1 MKPLKVLLLSF
12 LFLLMF
18 NFFIYAASMIDVNEM
33 IIPDDDNEI
42 LNYNLYLPSETLP
55 PSQIKNL
62 IEEMEEIEEEVCTY
76 NIDLYNLNKYNL
88 VSLENAN
95 IRCHVRGSIW
105 IGGTLIGSQYIDD
118 GSLNGESLSNSY
130 IYENQ
135 STIYF
140 KSRTTQQSQDA
151 YYKLAAQSVIDT
163 TNYWKNILSILPKN
177 SEYIKYVEPD
187 ANGYVDIRYWDY
199 QCPGADTSISTIPIL
214 YWTDATKVDMGGLA
228 GHLIAPFA
236 DIYITYCNHCGSIVG
251 KTITTDGESHLN
263 YWVPT
268 IEPKTELITETE
280 KSSSITIKKTLYCN
294 VWHTEC
300 DVMGDEYW
308 VKDEISNP
316 EGIKSKE
323 GHRKDHCGAIDS
335 WYVYLDEHGKPYTM
349 LEMKAGSTNNK
360 IPLPAY
366 FYTDETYT
374 EVRDPATIKAGE
386 RIYWT
391 TKHKGQVWHHTGV
404 TRLDIPTFEF
414 IVDGESYYLKP
425 DESLEIKVSAGNHTI
440 IEKYN
445 KEYIINDVSVPFS
458 VDKDENAIV
467 TVNIVEGAQIEI
479 NFENRPKNMP
489 EPPEPPETE
498 PVTETESIIETEI
511 ETETELITETEVE
524 TESITETE
532 TEVET
537 ETELIIETESITE
550 SESETKVET
559 ETELIIETESE
570 KITETI
576 TESESESERKK
587 ETEPS
592 TEKQTE
598 KIIEKSTEKQT
609 ETETN
614 GEVLGISRNPKK
626 VQPDEIYEPETN
638 EKKKSKVNG
647 ISRKTESVGLFENL
661 KPISIPKTGDTTP
674 IKILVFIFSLSAII
688 IICII
693 FYKRYNKK

>member
-1 MKPLKVLLLSF
+1 
-12 LFLLMF
+12 
-18 NFFIYAASMIDVNEM
+18 
-33 IIPDDDNEI
+33 
-42 LNYNLYLPSETLP
+42 
-55 PSQIKNL
+55 
-62 IEEMEEIEEEVCTY
+62 MEEIEEEVCIY

-105 IGGTLIGSQYIDD
+105 IGGTLTGSQYVDD

-187 ANGYVDIRYWDY
+187 VNGYVDIRYWDY

-268 IEPKTELITETE
+268 VEPETEPITETEPIIETE
-280 KSSSITIKKTLYCN
+280 KSSSIIIKKTLYCN

-308 VKDEISNP
+308 IKDEISNP
-316 EGIKSKE
+316 KGIKSKE

-335 WYVYLDEHGKPYTM
+335 WYVYLDEYGKPYAM
-349 LEMKAGSTNNK
+349 LEMKAGATNNQ
-360 IPLPAY
+360 IPLPAH

-391 TKHKGQVWHHTGV
+391 TEHKGQVWHHTGV

-414 IVDGESYYLKP
+414 IVDGESYDLKP
-425 DESLEIKVSAGNHTI
+425 GESLEIEVSAGDHTI

-458 VDKDENAIV
+458 IDKDENAIV
-467 TVNIVEGAQIEI
+467 TVNIVKGTQIEI

-489 EPPEPPETE
+489 EPPKPPETE
-498 PVTETESIIETEI
+498 P
-511 ETETELITETEVE
+511 ITET
-524 TESITETE
+524 
-532 TEVET
+532 ET
-537 ETELIIETESITE
+537 ETELIIETETE
-550 SESETKVET
+550 SESETELITET
-559 ETELIIETESE
+559 ESETESEETENETELITEIETESESEETELIIETESE
-570 KITETI
+570 KIPEI
-576 TESESESERKK
+576 IIESESESERKK

-592 TEKQTE
+592 TEKQTK

-609 ETETN
+609 ETEAN
-614 GEVLGISRNPKK
+614 GEVLGTSRDPKK
-626 VQPDEIYEPETN
+626 IQPDEIYEPETN
-638 EKKKSKVNG
+638 GKKKSKING

-661 KPISIPKTGDTTP
+661 KPISIPKTGDTAP
-674 IKILVFIFSLSAII
+674 IKILIFIFSLSAII

>member
-18 NFFIYAASMIDVNEM
+18 NSFIYAASMIDVDEM

-55 PSQIKNL
+55 PNQIKNL
-62 IEEMEEIEEEVCTY
+62 IEEMEEIEEEVCIY

-105 IGGTLIGSQYIDD
+105 IGGTLTGSQYVDD
-118 GSLNGESLSNSY
+118 GSLNGESSSNSY

-263 YWVPT
+263 YWVP
-268 IEPKTELITETE
+268 
-280 KSSSITIKKTLYCN
+280 
-294 VWHTEC
+294 
-300 DVMGDEYW
+300 
-308 VKDEISNP
+308 
-316 EGIKSKE
+316 
-323 GHRKDHCGAIDS
+323 
-335 WYVYLDEHGKPYTM
+335 
-349 LEMKAGSTNNK
+349 
-360 IPLPAY
+360 
-366 FYTDETYT
+366 
-374 EVRDPATIKAGE
+374 
-386 RIYWT
+386 
-391 TKHKGQVWHHTGV
+391 
-404 TRLDIPTFEF
+404 
-414 IVDGESYYLKP
+414 
-425 DESLEIKVSAGNHTI
+425 
-440 IEKYN
+440 
-445 KEYIINDVSVPFS
+445 
-458 VDKDENAIV
+458 
-467 TVNIVEGAQIEI
+467 
-479 NFENRPKNMP
+479 
-489 EPPEPPETE
+489 
-498 PVTETESIIETEI
+498 IIETEI
-511 ETETELITETEVE
+511 ETELVTETETELITETEVE
-524 TESITETE
+524 TETEPIIETELETE
-532 TEVET
+532 TEP
-537 ETELIIETESITE
+537 IIETET
-550 SESETKVET
+550 ETKVET
-559 ETELIIETESE
+559 ETELITETETESE
-570 KITETI
+570 SESETELITESETELEETESETELITEIETEKITEII
-576 TESESESERKK
+576 TESESESESERKK
-587 ETEPS
+587 ETES
-592 TEKQTE
+592 LTEKQTE
-598 KIIEKSTEKQT
+598 KIIKKSTEKQT
-609 ETETN
+609 ETETS
-614 GEVLGISRNPKK
+614 GEVLGTSRNPKK
-626 VQPDEIYEPETN
+626 IQPDEIYEPETN

-647 ISRKTESVGLFENL
+647 VSRKTESVGLFENL
-661 KPISIPKTGDTTP
+661 KPISIPKTGDATP
-674 IKILVFIFSLSAII
+674 IKILIFIFSLSAII

-693 FYKRYNKK
+693 FYKHHNKK

>member
-12 LFLLMF
+12 LFLFMF
-18 NFFIYAASMIDVNEM
+18 NSFIYAASMIDVDEM

-62 IEEMEEIEEEVCTY
+62 IEEIEEIEEEVCTY

-105 IGGTLIGSQYIDD
+105 IGGTLIGSQYVDD
-118 GSLNGESLSNSY
+118 GSLNGESSSNSY

-228 GHLIAPFA
+228 GHLIAPYA

-263 YWVPT
+263 YWTPT
-268 IEPKTELITETE
+268 IETEPITET
-280 KSSSITIKKTLYCN
+280 
-294 VWHTEC
+294 
-300 DVMGDEYW
+300 
-308 VKDEISNP
+308 
-316 EGIKSKE
+316 
-323 GHRKDHCGAIDS
+323 
-335 WYVYLDEHGKPYTM
+335 
-349 LEMKAGSTNNK
+349 
-360 IPLPAY
+360 
-366 FYTDETYT
+366 
-374 EVRDPATIKAGE
+374 
-386 RIYWT
+386 
-391 TKHKGQVWHHTGV
+391 
-404 TRLDIPTFEF
+404 
-414 IVDGESYYLKP
+414 
-425 DESLEIKVSAGNHTI
+425 
-440 IEKYN
+440 
-445 KEYIINDVSVPFS
+445 
-458 VDKDENAIV
+458 
-467 TVNIVEGAQIEI
+467 
-479 NFENRPKNMP
+479 
-489 EPPEPPETE
+489 
-498 PVTETESIIETEI
+498 
-511 ETETELITETEVE
+511 E

-537 ETELIIETESITE
+537 ETESMTE
-550 SESETKVET
+550 SESEET
-559 ETELIIETESE
+559 ESIIETESE
-570 KITETI
+570 KITETESEEIESELVTETETENETESESEKITEII
-576 TESESESERKK
+576 TESESELESERKK
-587 ETEPS
+587 ETEPF
-592 TEKQTE
+592 TEKQT
-598 KIIEKSTEKQT
+598 EKSTEKQT

-614 GEVLGISRNPKK
+614 KEVLEISRDPKK
-626 VQPDEIYEPETN
+626 IQPDEIYEPETN

-661 KPISIPKTGDTTP
+661 KPISIPKTGDTAP
-674 IKILVFIFSLSAII
+674 IKILIFIFSLSAII

>member
-12 LFLLMF
+12 LFLLIF
-18 NFFIYAASMIDVNEM
+18 NSFIYAASMIDVDEI

-228 GHLIAPFA
+228 GHLIAPYA

-263 YWVPT
+263 YWTPT
-268 IEPKTELITETE
+268 IETETE
-280 KSSSITIKKTLYCN
+280 K
-294 VWHTEC
+294 
-300 DVMGDEYW
+300 
-308 VKDEISNP
+308 
-316 EGIKSKE
+316 
-323 GHRKDHCGAIDS
+323 
-335 WYVYLDEHGKPYTM
+335 
-349 LEMKAGSTNNK
+349 
-360 IPLPAY
+360 
-366 FYTDETYT
+366 
-374 EVRDPATIKAGE
+374 
-386 RIYWT
+386 
-391 TKHKGQVWHHTGV
+391 
-404 TRLDIPTFEF
+404 
-414 IVDGESYYLKP
+414 
-425 DESLEIKVSAGNHTI
+425 
-440 IEKYN
+440 
-445 KEYIINDVSVPFS
+445 
-458 VDKDENAIV
+458 
-467 TVNIVEGAQIEI
+467 
-479 NFENRPKNMP
+479 
-489 EPPEPPETE
+489 
-498 PVTETESIIETEI
+498 
-511 ETETELITETEVE
+511 ETELITETEPITETE

-537 ETELIIETESITE
+537 ETESITE
-550 SESETKVET
+550 SESE
-559 ETELIIETESE
+559 L
-570 KITETI
+570 
-576 TESESESERKK
+576 ESERKK
-587 ETEPS
+587 ETEPF
-592 TEKQTE
+592 TEKQT
-598 KIIEKSTEKQT
+598 EKSTEKQT

-614 GEVLGISRNPKK
+614 KEVLGISKDPKK
-626 VQPDEIYEPETN
+626 IQPDEIYEPETN

-661 KPISIPKTGDTTP
+661 KPISIPKTGDTAP
-674 IKILVFIFSLSAII
+674 IKILIFIFSLSAII